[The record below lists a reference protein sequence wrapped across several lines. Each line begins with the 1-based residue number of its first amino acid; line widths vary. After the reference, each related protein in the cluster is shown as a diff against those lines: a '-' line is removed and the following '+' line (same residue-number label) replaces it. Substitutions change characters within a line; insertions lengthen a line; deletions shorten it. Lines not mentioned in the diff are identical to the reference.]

1 MTTRLPEVTN
11 YPSVQLSNP
20 YIMKKFKHILYTCLF
35 ISCISTGCNEYLD
48 VNPAGKVT
56 QTKLFEDIQG
66 YRDAMYG
73 VYANLAT
80 INLYGKNLTYGF
92 ADQLAQ
98 LFTPK
103 ATVSEEQTAYNT
115 SATTIPTQQ

>member
-1 MTTRLPEVTN
+1 M
-11 YPSVQLSNP
+11 
-20 YIMKKFKHILYTCLF
+20 
-35 ISCISTGCNEYLD
+35 
-48 VNPAGKVT
+48 NPAGKVT

-80 INLYGKNLTYGF
+80 TNLYGKNLTYGF

-103 ATVSEEQTAYNT
+103 ATVSEEQTAYNI
-115 SATTIPTQQ
+115 IPTRQ

>member
-1 MTTRLPEVTN
+1 
-11 YPSVQLSNP
+11 
-20 YIMKKFKHILYTCLF
+20 MKKFKHILYTCLF

-80 INLYGKNLTYGF
+80 TNLYGKNLTYGF

-98 LFTPK
+98 LFTSRRP
-103 ATVSEEQTAYNT
+103 SR
-115 SATTIPTQQ
+115 S